1 MSLKVPTG
9 QRDTSWL
16 FTKRNVGIEL
26 GATEGPLRIHT
37 VFLRFMEIGQIFQ
50 NVLRKPKSGL

>member
-16 FTKRNVGIEL
+16 FTNRNGGIER
-26 GATEGPLRIHT
+26 GATEGPPRTHT
-37 VFLRFMEIGQIFQ
+37 VFHRFMEIGQIFQ
-50 NVLRKPKSGL
+50 NY